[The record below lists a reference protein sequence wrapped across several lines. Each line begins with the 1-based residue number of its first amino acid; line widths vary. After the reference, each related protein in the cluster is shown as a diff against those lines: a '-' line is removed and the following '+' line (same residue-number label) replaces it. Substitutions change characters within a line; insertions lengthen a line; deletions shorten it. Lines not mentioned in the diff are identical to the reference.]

1 MSSSRGGIRAAIYC
15 TKRFSGEEPLLAR
28 CCGAGRPQ
36 NQPRGNVV
44 LFLGGSPQSG
54 YRGPRVRVIAP
65 EKEVMIGGVCRNPME
80 GFGGRTRSPKVVLLA
95 RKSRASTRSCI
106 AVSSSARPRACLGR
120 EGGPEQPGSKQKA
133 IIEAPFARRRN
144 FGPATSTCSS
154 DHMVLVSSCEGQHM
168 THLGRNLL
176 RALTSARFTATSLLP
191 RANEDPT
198 AAGLA
203 VHAIYA
209 AQQAPQ
215 VLISAV
221 SAQWPSS
228 AQATSGL

>member
-1 MSSSRGGIRAAIYC
+1 MRILIFLKCRCGLNLRGSGIEQQQR
-15 TKRFSGEEPLLAR
+15 RHSGGHLRSGFSGKEPLLAR

-44 LFLGGSPQSG
+44 LFLGGSPQSS

-80 GFGGRTRSPKVVLLA
+80 GFGGRSPKVLLLA

-154 DHMVLVSSCEGQHM
+154 DHMVLVSSCQGQHM

-176 RALTSARFTATSLLP
+176 RALTGARFTATSLLP

-198 AAGLA
+198 AALQSTPYMQ
-203 VHAIYA
+203 HSRH
-209 AQQAPQ
+209 
-215 VLISAV
+215 LR
-221 SAQWPSS
+221 
-228 AQATSGL
+228 L